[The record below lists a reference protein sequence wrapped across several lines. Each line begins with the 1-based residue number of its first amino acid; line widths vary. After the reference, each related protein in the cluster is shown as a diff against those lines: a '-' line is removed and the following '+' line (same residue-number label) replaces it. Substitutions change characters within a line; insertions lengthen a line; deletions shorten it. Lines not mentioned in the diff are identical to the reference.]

1 MSKSIAI
8 IGGGPAGLMAA
19 ETLSQYDVKIDVYEA
34 MPSLGRK
41 FLMAGKSGLNLTHS
55 EDYSLFVT
63 RYGNKQHEIVK
74 HLADFTPKDLLAF
87 TEELNVKTFVG
98 SSGRVF
104 PIEMK
109 ASPMLRAWIH
119 RLKIRGVTFHLR
131 HRWSG
136 WEDQQWVFETPAGI
150 IKIKPNAT
158 ILALG
163 GASWPKLGSK
173 GDWVPWL
180 AQAGII
186 VKPFSPAN
194 CGFYVKWST
203 HFSEKFHGQPIKS
216 VVLSFKDFKQQG
228 EFVIT
233 KKGVEGSLIYSAS
246 AKLRDELIS
255 TGQASF
261 TLDLAPDTSTEK
273 LTQAL
278 GRPRGSASL
287 STHIRKTTGIHGVKL
302 GLLYEFIAKETFENP
317 NKLANAIKALPIPL
331 VSPTPLATAI
341 SSAGGISF
349 EELDDY
355 LMLRKMPGVFCTGE
369 MLDWEAPTGGYLL
382 SACFAMGK
390 AAGNGALR
398 WLSES

>member
-19 ETLSQYDVKIDVYEA
+19 EILSQHDVKIDVYEA
-34 MPSLGRK
+34 IPSLGRK

-55 EDYSLFVT
+55 EDYSFFVT
-63 RYGNKQHEIVK
+63 RYGNKQHEIEK
-74 HLADFTPKDLLAF
+74 HLADFKPKDLLAF
-87 TEELNVKTFVG
+87 TKELNVKTFIG

-119 RLKIRGVTFHLR
+119 RLKNRGVTFHLR

-136 WEDQQWVFETPAGI
+136 WEDQLCVFETPAGI

-163 GASWPKLGSK
+163 GASWPKLGAK

-180 AQAGII
+180 EQAGII
-186 VKPFSPAN
+186 VKPFSPSN

-216 VVLSFKDFKQQG
+216 VVLSFKDFKRQG

-246 AKLRDELIS
+246 AKLRDELTS
-255 TGQASF
+255 TGQASL
-261 TLDLAPDTSTEK
+261 TLDLAPNTSTEK
-273 LTQAL
+273 LTQLL
-278 GRPRGSASL
+278 GRPRGSTSL
-287 STHIRKTTGIHGVKL
+287 STHIKKTTGIQGVKL

-331 VSPTPLATAI
+331 VSPTSLATAI

-349 EELDDY
+349 EELDDH
-355 LMLRKMPGVFCTGE
+355 LMLRKMPSVFCAGE

-382 SACFAMGK
+382 SACFAMGR

>member
-1 MSKSIAI
+1 MNKSIAI

-19 ETLSQYDVKIDVYEA
+19 EILSQQDVKIDVYEA

-63 RYGNKQHEIVK
+63 RYGNKQHEIMK
-74 HLADFTPKDLLAF
+74 YLADFKPKDLLAF
-87 TEELNVKTFVG
+87 TKELNVKTFVG

-119 RLKIRGVTFHLR
+119 RLKIRGITFHLR

-136 WEDQQWVFETPAGI
+136 WEDQQCVFETPAGI

-163 GASWPKLGSK
+163 GASWPKLGAK

-180 AQAGII
+180 TQAGII

-216 VVLSFKDFKQQG
+216 VVLSFKDFKQRG

-246 AKLRDELIS
+246 AKLRDELAS
-255 TGQASF
+255 TGRASL
-261 TLDLAPDTSTEK
+261 TLDLAPDISTEK

-278 GRPRGSASL
+278 ERPRGSTSL
-287 STHIRKTTGIHGVKL
+287 STHIRKTTGIQGVKL
-302 GLLYEFIAKETFENP
+302 SLLYEFIAKEIFQNP
-317 NKLANAIKALPIPL
+317 NQLAHAIKALSIPL
-331 VSPTPLATAI
+331 VSPAPLATAI

-349 EELDDY
+349 EELDDH
-355 LMLRKMPGVFCTGE
+355 LMLRKLPSVFCAGE

-382 SACFAMGK
+382 SACFAMGR
-390 AAGNGALR
+390 AAGKGALR
-398 WLSES
+398 WLSKF

>member
-19 ETLSQYDVKIDVYEA
+19 DLLSQYDVKVDVYEA

-55 EDYSLFVT
+55 EDYPLFVT
-63 RYGNKQHEIVK
+63 RYGNKQHEIEK
-74 HLADFTPKDLLAF
+74 LLADFTPHDLLAF
-87 TEELNVKTFVG
+87 TNELDVKTFVG

-104 PIEMK
+104 PVAMK

-119 RLKIRGVTFHLR
+119 RLTSRGVTFHLR

-136 WEDQQWVFETPAGI
+136 WEDQQLVFETPTGV
-150 IKIKPNAT
+150 IKINPDAT

-173 GDWVPWL
+173 GDWVPRL
-180 AQAGII
+180 LQAGII
-186 VKPFSPAN
+186 VKSFSPAN
-194 CGFYVKWST
+194 CGFYVNWST

-233 KKGVEGSLIYSAS
+233 KKGIEGSLIYSAS
-246 AKLRDELIS
+246 ATLRDELAS
-255 TGQASF
+255 TGQASL
-261 TLDLAPDTSTEK
+261 TLDLAPDTSIEK

-278 GRPRGSASL
+278 GRPRGSMSL
-287 STHIRKTTGIHGVKL
+287 SSHLRKTTGIQGVKL
-302 GLLYEFIAKETFENP
+302 GLLYEFIAKEIFENP
-317 NKLANAIKALPIPL
+317 NKLAHAIKALSIPL

-349 EELDDY
+349 EELDDH
-355 LMLRKMPGVFCTGE
+355 LMLRKMPGVFCAGE

-382 SACFAMGK
+382 SACFAMGR
-390 AAGNGALR
+390 AAGKGALL
-398 WLSES
+398 WLSQ

>member
-1 MSKSIAI
+1 MSKSITI

-19 ETLSQYDVKIDVYEA
+19 EVLSQHDVKIDIYEA

-63 RYGNKQHEIVK
+63 RYGDKQHEIVK
-74 HLADFTPKDLLAF
+74 YLADFTPKDLLAF
-87 TEELNVKTFVG
+87 TNELNVKTFVG
-98 SSGRVF
+98 SSGRIF

-119 RLKIRGVTFHLR
+119 RLKNRGVTFHLS

-136 WEDQQWVFETPAGI
+136 WEDQQWVFETPAGM
-150 IKIKPNAT
+150 IKIKSNAT

-173 GDWVPWL
+173 GDWVLWL

-203 HFSEKFHGQPIKS
+203 HFSEKFHGQPVKS

-278 GRPRGSASL
+278 GRPRGSTSL
-287 STHIRKTTGIHGVKL
+287 SNHIRKTTGIQGVKL
-302 GLLYEFIAKETFENP
+302 GLLYEFLAKDIFENP

-341 SSAGGISF
+341 SSAGGICF
-349 EELDDY
+349 EELDDH
-355 LMLRKMPGVFCTGE
+355 LMLRKMPGVFCAGE

-382 SACFAMGK
+382 SACFAMGR
-390 AAGNGALR
+390 AAGKGVLR